1 MLSEPSQA
9 NMVVA
14 LNKKAG
20 ELALIKYTDSNSAL
34 KFFEHGISFLDNDHW
49 QSQYL
54 LSKELFDLAA
64 TAGK

>member
-34 KFFEHGISFLDNDHW
+34 KFFKHGISFLDNDHW

-54 LSKELFDLAA
+54 LSRELFDLAA